1 MNYEIFMGIRNA
13 NILDSFEY
21 VWNIY
26 DLKSIMSWSVLL
38 IRTFPY
44 AYIVAIVKLFPNK
57 KKNSVPSLL
66 LISIEMSGMRFWNS
80 ISTYSGP
87 IWNVSPF
94 F

>member
-26 DLKSIMSWSVLL
+26 DLKSIMYWSVLL
-38 IRTFPY
+38 IRTFPD
-44 AYIVAIVKLFPNK
+44 AYIVAIVKLLPNEN
-57 KKNSVPSLL
+57 KNYTPSLL
-66 LISIEMSGMRFWNS
+66 LIFMEISGMRFWNS

-87 IWNVSPF
+87 IGNVSPLL
-94 F
+94 